1 MREFQYEVIIN
12 LMKCS
17 FEDRKQVLVLQ
28 ILIIRK
34 YQKSFYYELM
44 YIINAVKSGLSN
56 KRLIRCTVIMK
67 KLLNKVG
74 SIHTFF
80 FQLKINESV
89 IKMAMYTKHGS
100 S

>member
-1 MREFQYEVIIN
+1 
-12 LMKCS
+12 
-17 FEDRKQVLVLQ
+17 
-28 ILIIRK
+28 
-34 YQKSFYYELM
+34 M
-44 YIINAVKSGLSN
+44 YIINDVKSGLI
-56 KRLIRCTVIMK
+56 KDYTVIMK
-67 KLLNKVG
+67 ELLNKVG